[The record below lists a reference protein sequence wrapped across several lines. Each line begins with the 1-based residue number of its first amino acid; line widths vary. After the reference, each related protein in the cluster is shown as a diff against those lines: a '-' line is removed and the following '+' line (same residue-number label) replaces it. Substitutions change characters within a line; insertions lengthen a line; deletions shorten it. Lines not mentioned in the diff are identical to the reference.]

1 MIVGLESSEG
11 CGRLAN
17 KVGMLREGGRYSEES
32 DAQGLSCGRHGTFQ
46 NKRSFSV
53 CQWQVHKLSI
63 TACCH
68 T

>member
-1 MIVGLESSEG
+1 MVGFENSEG

-17 KVGMLREGGRYSEES
+17 NVGLLREGRRYSEES
-32 DAQGLSCGRHGTFQ
+32 DAQGLSGGRHGTLQ
-46 NKRSFSV
+46 DKWSFSV